1 MPAHEGSSTP
11 LSGIDVGLQVV
22 ALKRRF
28 SELEKTMNEI
38 IQKRMASQKSIKDTA
53 ALHKLLLLRTQINS
67 SAAQMVEQLG
77 DAATGKPNTA
87 RQPHHIPRKP
97 VPSPSP
103 RHALSSGPT
112 DVETQPSLNET
123 SLPTR
128 QPGESGSTLAVA
140 PIDMKTSFVH
150 SSLSLH
156 TPGPNT
162 PGQHAPAAPTAA
174 APMAATPMAATLT
187 IQPNHIIYRKLEAAY
202 WTRFSFLKKRIHND
216 HWQAF
221 SSRAKSEG
229 CEGEKLYAEEL
240 EMFNEDITSLAAIE
254 TQHDFLRHGIK
265 GLTTKEAMAAYWK
278 LCVERAAAIP
288 CHMKRQHRRQQQ
300 FKELQDLNH
309 EQEEQAHNMHLGRLP
324 RLVGR
329 YSRYM
334 RDLSFGEGL
343 RMLAHIL
350 GDMDRMDGDEER
362 GVEPYIMVSPLVL
375 KSLACAR
382 PSRGERLAKSVVEEL
397 LRQFEQSGGTEDSA
411 VPEQETGVMDPST
424 QNRERSDVF
433 EGPLRFRP
441 PPTQAGTCFD
451 VVISL
456 DDIKS
461 TEAAA
466 VIAERSVRAA
476 LMRLFVTAG
485 IVALD
490 DAARLEPLRPVVVE
504 EADVHYFEPW
514 STKRRAIVR
523 AVATLRGQLWPDGAV
538 PRSEASPQL
547 CAFVERWTGG
557 EHGPV
562 ADMYPTGD
570 YAYDSEGSMEQG
582 PMEQGPDVDLFPDV
596 DSDAD
601 SWAYCTVEDW

>member
-128 QPGESGSTLAVA
+128 QPGESGSTFAVA

-162 PGQHAPAAPTAA
+162 LGQHAPAAAPTAA
-174 APMAATPMAATLT
+174 APMAATLT

-202 WTRFSFLKKRIHND
+202 WTR
-216 HWQAF
+216 
-221 SSRAKSEG
+221 RAKSEG

-265 GLTTKEAMAAYWK
+265 GLKTKEAMAAYWK

-397 LRQFEQSGGTEDSA
+397 LRQFEQSGGTEASA
-411 VPEQETGVMDPST
+411 VHEQETGVMDPST

-433 EGPLRFRP
+433 EGPLRFSP
-441 PPTQAGTCFD
+441 LGTQAGTCFD
-451 VVISL
+451 V
-456 DDIKS
+456 
-461 TEAAA
+461 
-466 VIAERSVRAA
+466 
-476 LMRLFVTAG
+476 
-485 IVALD
+485 
-490 DAARLEPLRPVVVE
+490 
-504 EADVHYFEPW
+504 
-514 STKRRAIVR
+514 
-523 AVATLRGQLWPDGAV
+523 
-538 PRSEASPQL
+538 
-547 CAFVERWTGG
+547 
-557 EHGPV
+557 
-562 ADMYPTGD
+562 
-570 YAYDSEGSMEQG
+570 GSMEQG